1 MRRRNGKRTREGVT
15 AAVKEQ
21 KRKLTVS
28 QQLGIAVGLVVSVGI
43 AAITLFAYIQVRE
56 GALDAARQ
64 RLGDVAAQ
72 LESIFEQSGRSR
84 LAALR
89 RVAESP
95 ETNRFLRH
103 VTRDT
108 SAALATLRSVV
119 SEQNSTVE
127 LWDAVG
133 TRVAQVGV
141 PRAPVS
147 DAMSS
152 AWRMAADTGRGGIVT
167 PLRLDADTVRY
178 SVIVPVPDS
187 AGRTIGYIVQR
198 QPVAAGAAARDRLSR
213 LLGSDAHVYVG
224 NAAGDVWTDFSTRAP
239 APPVAVGAD
248 TTLLEY
254 TRPGT
259 GGQLA
264 VARPMVGL
272 PWLLLVE
279 FPRGVVLSRTDR
291 FLRDAGVAALFLIA
305 LVGLVGWRY
314 LRRVTRPI
322 EGALEESEARFEA
335 ILERTP
341 NGVVMVDQQGRMRFV
356 NAEIERLF
364 GYTRAELLGQAVEQL
379 IPQRM
384 ADAHR
389 QYRADST
396 RQLHGRE
403 MGMARDLVALRKD
416 GTEFPVVVGLN
427 PVTRDGE
434 VYVVASVID
443 ISARKQAELELER
456 SNGELQRFA
465 YVASHDLQEPL
476 RTVASYVQLIE
487 RRYGDRLDS
496 DGKDFMAFIV
506 DGARRMQSMVN
517 DLLTLSRVGERGAD
531 LVPTSA
537 DEALDRAMRDLALAL
552 AESGATVTR
561 APLPT
566 VRGDARQLEQ
576 LFANLLGNA
585 MKFAGAHPP
594 RIEIAARRVGP
605 QWAFSVR
612 DHGIGIEPEYFD
624 RIFVIFQRL
633 HSRDEYPGTG
643 IGLALCK
650 KIVERHGGRIWVD
663 SEPGHGATFNFTLHA
678 TAQEA

>member
-1 MRRRNGKRTREGVT
+1 MRNGAEVS
-15 AAVKEQ
+15 AATGAKT
-21 KRKLTVS
+21 RKLSVG
-28 QQLGIAVGLVVSVGI
+28 QQLGIIVALVVSIGI
-43 AAITLFAYIQVRE
+43 AAITLFAYIQVRD
-56 GALDAARQ
+56 GALDGARQ
-64 RLGDVAAQ
+64 RLGDVATQ
-72 LESIFEQSGRSR
+72 LESIFEQSGRAR

-89 RVAESP
+89 RVAENP
-95 ETNRFLRH
+95 ETIRYLRRANSDSSS
-103 VTRDT
+103 V
-108 SAALATLRSVV
+108 LARLGSLVGDEV
-119 SEQNSTVE
+119 STVE
-127 LWDAVG
+127 LWRSDG
-133 TRVAQVGV
+133 SRLTQVGV

-147 DAMSS
+147 DSLSS
-152 AWRMAADTGRGGIVT
+152 VWRSTADTVRSGVVT
-167 PLRLDADTVRY
+167 PLRIQADTVRY
-178 SVIVPVPDS
+178 AVVVSVLDS
-187 AGRTIGYIVQR
+187 TGRVAGYIVQR
-198 QPVAAGAAARDRLSR
+198 QSVAAATAARNRLSR

-224 NAAGDVWTDFSTRAP
+224 NTSGDVWTDFSTRSP
-239 APPVAVGAD
+239 APPLAVGND

-254 TRPGT
+254 TRPST
-259 GGQLA
+259 DGQLA
-264 VARPMVGL
+264 VVRRMVGL

-279 FPRGVVLSRTDR
+279 FPRDVVLSRTNR
-291 FLRDAGVAALFLIA
+291 FLRDAGIAALVLIA

-322 EGALEESEARFEA
+322 EGALAESEARFQA

-341 NGVVMVDQQGRMRFV
+341 NGVVLVDQQGRMRFV
-356 NAEIERLF
+356 NAETERLF
-364 GYTRAELLGQAVEQL
+364 GYTREELLGEFVERL

-389 QYRADST
+389 RYREDST

-403 MGMARDLVALRKD
+403 LGTARDLIALRKD
-416 GTEFPVVVGLN
+416 GTEFPVIVGLN
-427 PVTRDGE
+427 PVTREGE
-434 VYVVASVID
+434 LHVVASVID

-487 RRYGDRLDS
+487 RRYGDRLDA

-552 AESGATVTR
+552 SESGATVTR

-585 MKFAGAHPP
+585 MKFAGSHPP
-594 RIEIAARRVGP
+594 RIEITAHRVGP

-650 KIVERHGGRIWVD
+650 KIVERHGGRIWVE
-663 SEPGHGATFNFTLHA
+663 SELGRGATFNFTLHA